1 MTRAEL
7 DSSLGSSLA
16 QTVGLE
22 ALSAA
27 AGFDQ
32 AVKSTLPLIDEF
44 RIGNQ
49 YSSKTGRPEPTL
61 SVGKA
66 DGGCRARVT
75 TGSANR
81 ELRSNIEWKL
91 KRGISL
97 EGLYENVDDVSSSAL
112 GNVGADL
119 RWRLEFD

>member
-1 MTRAEL
+1 MHASGDTDEPKLRFTSEPALQQHDIILLLQVGMTRAEL

-49 YSSKTGRPEPTL
+49 YSSKTGRPEPT
-61 SVGKA
+61 
-66 DGGCRARVT
+66 
-75 TGSANR
+75 
-81 ELRSNIEWKL
+81 
-91 KRGISL
+91 
-97 EGLYENVDDVSSSAL
+97 
-112 GNVGADL
+112 
-119 RWRLEFD
+119 

>member
-1 MTRAEL
+1 L
-7 DSSLGSSLA
+7 
-16 QTVGLE
+16 
-22 ALSAA
+22 
-27 AGFDQ
+27 
-32 AVKSTLPLIDEF
+32 
-44 RIGNQ
+44 
-49 YSSKTGRPEPTL
+49 
-61 SVGKA
+61 
-66 DGGCRARVT
+66 
-75 TGSANR
+75 SANR